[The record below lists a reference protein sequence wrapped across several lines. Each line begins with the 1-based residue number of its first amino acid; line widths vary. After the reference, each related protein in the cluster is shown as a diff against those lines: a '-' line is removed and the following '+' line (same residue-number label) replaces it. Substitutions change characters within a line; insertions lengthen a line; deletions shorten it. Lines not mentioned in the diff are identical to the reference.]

1 MKNGE
6 EDPPAS
12 KSKITLLLVEDQG
25 ITRLGLKIVLNR
37 CPDFELIGEAE
48 NGKDA
53 VEQAQKL
60 KPSVVMMDINMPVL
74 NGIEATQSIKAALPD
89 IKVIILTMSDED
101 DAIFAALSA
110 GADGY
115 CLKDAQPEVLAA
127 AIRSCDMGASW
138 LDPAIAKRVLRASSG
153 NKSSPTASATAAAK
167 DNLFALTERELD
179 VLQQLVEGLSNQEI
193 AEKLCITLHTV
204 KSHMRHIMEKL
215 MVSDRTQVAVKAL
228 KDGLLKP
235 G

>member
-1 MKNGE
+1 MNNGE
-6 EDPPAS
+6 ENPPTS
-12 KSKITLLLVEDQG
+12 NSKITLLLVEDQG

-37 CPDFELIGEAE
+37 CPDFEVVGEAE

-53 VEQAQKL
+53 VELAQQL
-60 KPSVVMMDINMPVL
+60 KPNVVMMDINMPVL
-74 NGIEATQSIKAALPD
+74 NGIEATKSIKASLPD

-101 DAIFAALSA
+101 NAIFAALSA

-127 AIRSCDMGASW
+127 AVRSCDMGASW

-153 NKSSPTASATAAAK
+153 QQSSRVSTSAPGTK

-179 VLQQLVEGLSNQEI
+179 VLQQLVDGLSNQEI

-228 KDGLLKP
+228 KDGLLEP